1 MDIENDIITNEGEN
15 IFQLRL
21 IKSEGIGLATTKGG
35 KNCLLLDSSDY
46 WYDSIQDSYPK
57 IKKCSCKNDWF
68 KLKFKYYYREHYND
82 VKRIEVKTFCVNC
95 GQALTVM
102 DIDIKYSPTEHL
114 VNNPLVYCKEPN
126 IKYHSKTI
134 SRILEPEQFHKIIY
148 YLSEMGF
155 ILYCWY
161 WNDENKKHE
170 LKIISEVLQ
179 GFIYRNVEPRLASAL
194 HDQGFISNGRAFK
207 LFTFSRIFG
216 KPVLNPEKTL
226 FIFGC
231 EAEFAI
237 ASPMDFFLRSLISTI
252 AVKPDLRLHNNDVK
266 LTGFEITDN
275 TLKEEVS
282 VTVKVE
288 TLSPVAIY
296 STLQKPNGVLF
307 A

>member
-1 MDIENDIITNEGEN
+1 MLAKLSLSSEKPIILPSN
-15 IFQLRL
+15 
-21 IKSEGIGLATTKGG
+21 
-35 KNCLLLDSSDY
+35 
-46 WYDSIQDSYPK
+46 
-57 IKKCSCKNDWF
+57 
-68 KLKFKYYYREHYND
+68 YN
-82 VKRIEVKTFCVNC
+82 
-95 GQALTVM
+95 
-102 DIDIKYSPTEHL
+102 
-114 VNNPLVYCKEPN
+114 
-126 IKYHSKTI
+126 
-134 SRILEPEQFHKIIY
+134 
-148 YLSEMGF
+148 
-155 ILYCWY
+155 
-161 WNDENKKHE
+161 
-170 LKIISEVLQ
+170 EVLQ

-231 EAEFAI
+231 EAAFAI

-275 TLKEEVS
+275 TLKEEGS

-296 STLQKPNGVLF
+296 STLQKPDGKRFTRYYFPSDREYSALLTDNLKKKAAAMNIALKPSLLRVKGSLDYREKAAKYKNYIIKGYEGELELTGDTALINIALECGLGGKNSMGF
-307 A
+307 GCIIPL